1 MGDSAEA
8 QEAEACVAAV
18 LEAMRE
24 PGFRAVCADAT
35 LSDDAGL
42 LFLECP
48 LAALRTVAKLL
59 PLTADRP
66 PAQRFKPLITRARAV
81 ATSDAHVVRCRRRHA
96 LSWLCHRETPSLAVT
111 ATACA
116 VSPPVVFEPP
126 TLLLTHL
133 LTGTGRESWHA

>member
-8 QEAEACVAAV
+8 QEAEACIAAV

-81 ATSDAHVVRCRRRHA
+81 ATSDVHVVRYRRRVSMA
-96 LSWLCHRETPSLAVT
+96 WRRPGRSLLAVT
-111 ATACA
+111 ATAGG
-116 VSPPVVFEPP
+116 VSPLSCVSHP
-126 TLLLTHL
+126 LCC
-133 LTGTGRESWHA
+133 

>member
-1 MGDSAEA
+1 MEDSADA

-24 PGFRAVCADAT
+24 PGFRSVCADAT

-48 LAALRTVAKLL
+48 LAALKTVAKLL

-66 PAQRFKPLITRARAV
+66 PAQRFKPLILRARAV
-81 ATSDAHVVRCRRRHA
+81 ATSDVHVVRCQGRDTSVGGAQDTAWCCVHDG
-96 LSWLCHRETPSLAVT
+96 SGQCVSHPLCR
-111 ATACA
+111 C
-116 VSPPVVFEPP
+116 
-126 TLLLTHL
+126 
-133 LTGTGRESWHA
+133 

>member
-1 MGDSAEA
+1 MRASPAMGDSAEA
-8 QEAEACVAAV
+8 QEAEACVAA
-18 LEAMRE
+18 LLDAMRE

-81 ATSDAHVVRCRRRHA
+81 ATSDVHVVCCRTCVA
-96 LSWLCHRETPSLAVT
+96 LAWFCPGTSLLAVQ
-111 ATACA
+111 
-116 VSPPVVFEPP
+116 
-126 TLLLTHL
+126 
-133 LTGTGRESWHA
+133 